1 MAMRRTPF
9 LLPLLAAFLPAQDMI
24 GVTFAGQVL
33 RMNSTTGTTTVL
45 ANGAIGKNSLCCTG
59 SNRLISTIRTGTFT
73 SGFRYHLIEI
83 NPFTGAESILFGQA
97 DFGDLR
103 GMTSAPGQ
111 APDVVLAVRDTGG
124 PDELV
129 VIDLATG
136 VLTVIGPTGFS
147 SIQAL
152 DATGGGLRAWD
163 LGAGLLNIS
172 GSTGAATDPFPAV
185 GGPTGQQFLVTNPVT
200 FATFVGNT
208 QMRPL
213 TVSTGV
219 AGSPINFA
227 GAPDLRGAV
236 FTTERT
242 QRFGNDCGGV
252 GGESNVFATTAIRGG
267 QPVTIRSNRHGA
279 AALGAMILGF
289 STTSNGGQPLPFL
302 LDPLLGTVGCRLNV
316 SLDATQLGFADP
328 SGNLDVTLSLPPAAA
343 FFQFFVQHTAFDPV
357 PGGMTW
363 TDGLRVRAPL

>member
-1 MAMRRTPF
+1 MRRAAF
-9 LLPLLAAFLPAQDMI
+9 VMPLLAAFLPAQDMI

-33 RMNSTTGTTTVL
+33 RMNSVTGATTVL
-45 ANGAIGKNSLCCTG
+45 ANGAAGKNCLCCTG
-59 SNRLISTIRTGTFT
+59 NNRLISAIRTGGLGT
-73 SGFRYHLIEI
+73 GFRHHLIEI
-83 NPFTGAESILFGQA
+83 DPFTGAETILFGQA

-103 GMTSAPGQ
+103 GMTAAPGQ
-111 APDVVLAVRDTGG
+111 PPDVVLAVRDTGG

-136 VLTVIGPTGFS
+136 VLTVIGATGFS

-152 DATGGGLRAWD
+152 DVTGSGLRAWD

-213 TVSTGV
+213 TISVGV
-219 AGSPINFA
+219 AGLPINFA

-242 QRFGNDCGGV
+242 QRFGSDCGGI
-252 GGESNVFATTAIRGG
+252 GGESNVFALSAIRVG
-267 QPVTIRSNRHGA
+267 QPLTIRSTRHGA
-279 AALGAMILGF
+279 GAFGAMVLGF
-289 STTSNGGQPLPFL
+289 SQTSHGGQPLPFL

-316 SLDATQLGFADP
+316 SLDASLLAFADP
-328 SGNLDVTLSLPPAAA
+328 AGTLDVTLPLPAAA
-343 FFQFFVQHTAFDPV
+343 RFFQFFVQHAAFDPV

-363 TDGLRVRAPL
+363 TDGLRVRAAL